1 MRVCISLRN
10 HQARVNGRRVTLF
23 RSDNLSCFLFRYFLE
38 MADETFRR
46 LDDNYSAIDDTY
58 NIVQEGYSQ
67 LSNNSVYSNVSTP
80 FSSESSQ
87 VLATKSVIFSADD
100 SALTGLRSLVLIVSF
115 VF

>member
-1 MRVCISLRN
+1 MKTER
-10 HQARVNGRRVTLF
+10 A
-23 RSDNLSCFLFRYFLE
+23 SDRFLIKLIV
-38 MADETFRR
+38 A
-46 LDDNYSAIDDTY
+46 LNKAVVPLYSFNTTIDDTY